1 MSSTTALARA
11 LATVILVAPVLAH
24 PIDALAAKGGGSGGS
39 KADRTAP
46 TVSITSPASGTTYA
60 TAQTVTIAATAS
72 DNVGVARVEFYRNG
86 ALAGTD
92 SAAPYSYAW
101 SISSSLNGSHS
112 WTARAFDAKG
122 NNSTSSA
129 VSLSVN
135 IGSSDATAPS
145 TSIASPTSGTTYT
158 TVQTVTVTANASDNV
173 GVSKV
178 EFYRNGALAGTDT
191 ASPYSYAWSISS
203 SLNGS
208 HSWTSKAYDA
218 AGNAASSA
226 ASSVTVNIAAADT
239 TAPTVSL
246 TSPASGATYTTVQ
259 TVNVTAAASDNVGV
273 TRVEFYDN
281 GVQKSIVTA
290 APFTYAW
297 SVSSALNGTHSWT
310 AKAFDAAGNSTT
322 SSAVGVTV
330 NVAAADT
337 TAPTV
342 SITSP
347 ASGTSYTSAQTVT
360 ITASAADNVGVSRVE
375 FYDGSTLKG
384 SDSSSP
390 FSYAWS
396 VSSTVNGTHSWT
408 AKAFDA
414 AGNSKAST
422 AVSLSVN
429 VPVATAGAY
438 KWSRQF
444 GGATTADQA
453 SGSVTAIDA
462 NGEVFVVATVSGSV
476 DMGSGSQVASTG
488 GVVLSKYSADGT
500 SVRWSRLWT
509 RDSTSSEFQ
518 PKGIAVNADG
528 SVVVVGNFYG
538 TLNLGGGALTSV
550 GGYDVFMVK
559 YSSTGLYQWSQRI
572 GGAGSEYATGVAVDS
587 LGSLLLTGW
596 AQGTT
601 VSFGGASLSTVSGSR
616 DVFLARYGANGAH
629 LWSKTF
635 GGSSAD
641 QGLAVAVDAGG
652 NATITGE
659 FAGSVSFG
667 GATLSSAGSTDI
679 FVATF
684 SSGGIPLQSWR
695 EGGTSADQ
703 GRAIGIDGL
712 GNIDVAASFQG
723 SMVVGGQTLT
733 STGATDI
740 ALMQYSSTGTLRWVH
755 RFGGSN
761 SDQVNSL
768 ATNGAGEIAI
778 TGIFVSWTRL
788 GGNDLFADGSV
799 NVLFA
804 KYDVNGTHKW
814 SRVAGVNWDDYGN
827 GVAIDGNGEV
837 VATGSFY
844 KGIDL
849 GGGLLSTLEGST
861 DGFLV
866 RYGP

>member
-1 MSSTTALARA
+1 MKIVAKSSALLVLGAALAFS
-11 LATVILVAPVLAH
+11 PVVM
-24 PIDALAAKGGGSGGS
+24 AAKP
-39 KADRTAP
+39 DRTAP

-310 AKAFDAAGNSTT
+310 AKAFDAAGNS
-322 SSAVGVTV
+322 
-330 NVAAADT
+330 
-337 TAPTV
+337 
-342 SITSP
+342 
-347 ASGTSYTSAQTVT
+347 
-360 ITASAADNVGVSRVE
+360 
-375 FYDGSTLKG
+375 
-384 SDSSSP
+384 
-390 FSYAWS
+390 
-396 VSSTVNGTHSWT
+396 
-408 AKAFDA
+408 
-414 AGNSKAST
+414 KAST

-601 VSFGGASLSTVSGSR
+601 VSFGGASLGTVSGSR

-684 SSGGIPLQSWR
+684 SSDGIPLQSWR

-778 TGIFVSWTRL
+778 TGVFVSWTRL